1 MDLEQFKALVIRE
14 TEDNKFTRQIEE
26 KSFNT
31 LPENEVLVQVHY
43 SSLNYKDALSASGN
57 KGVTRQYPHTP
68 GIDSAGIVSESA
80 DPEIQPGDQVI
91 VHGYDLGMNTD
102 GGFEQYIRVPA
113 DWIVPLPSNLTLRE
127 SMMFG
132 TAGFTAAMC
141 LHKLEAHA
149 IDYTGKV
156 LVTGATGGVG
166 SFAVALLAKAGYH
179 VVAATGKSEQ
189 HEFLTSLGATEIIS
203 REAVTDTTGTP
214 LLRRKWAGVVDT
226 VGGDILSTAIRS
238 TDSEGAVTSCGNAAS
253 HQLQLTVYPF
263 ILRGV
268 SLLGIDSAHYPMA
281 IRKQIWNKLAN
292 EWKPESLDQMA
303 TERSLE
309 DLNDEIDRILR
320 GQQVGRILVNL
331 QQ

>member
-1 MDLEQFKALVIRE
+1 MDSEHFKALVVRE
-14 TEDNKFTRQIEE
+14 TEDQNFTRKIEE
-26 KSFNT
+26 KSFDA
-31 LPENEVLVQVHY
+31 LPENDVLIQVYY

-57 KGVTRQYPHTP
+57 KGVTRHYPHTP
-68 GIDSAGIVSESA
+68 GIDSAGIVRESA
-80 DPEIQPGDQVI
+80 DPEIQPGDEVI

-102 GGFEQYIRVPA
+102 GGFAQYIRVSS
-113 DWIVPLPSNLTLRE
+113 DWVVPVPSNLTLRE

-141 LHKLEAHA
+141 LRKLEAHA

-166 SFAVALLAKAGYH
+166 SFAVALLAKEGYH
-179 VVAATGKSEQ
+179 VVAATGKAEQ
-189 HEFLTSLGATEIIS
+189 HEFLKSLGATEIIDRDS
-203 REAVTDTTGTP
+203 VIDSTGKP

-268 SLLGIDSAHYPMA
+268 SLLGVDSANYPMS
-281 IRKQIWNKLAN
+281 IRRQIWEKLAN
-292 EWKPESLDQMA
+292 KWKLEQLDQMVA
-303 TERSLE
+303 ERSLDE
-309 DLNDEIDRILR
+309 LNDEIDRILK
-320 GQQVGRILVNL
+320 GQQVGRILINL
-331 QQ
+331 QK

>member
-1 MDLEQFKALVIRE
+1 MDSELFKALVIRE
-14 TEDNKFTRQIEE
+14 TEDQKFTRQIED
-26 KSFNT
+26 KSLNT
-31 LPENEVLVQVHY
+31 LPENEILIQVHY

-57 KGVTRQYPHTP
+57 KGVTRHYPHTP
-68 GIDSAGIVSESA
+68 GIDSAGIVRESA

-113 DWIVPLPSNLTLRE
+113 DWVVPLPSNLTLRE

-203 REAVTDTTGTP
+203 REAVSDTTGKP

-268 SLLGIDSAHYPMA
+268 SLLGIDSANYPMA
-281 IRKQIWNKLAN
+281 IRQQIWEKLAN
-292 EWKPESLDQMA
+292 EWKPEQLDQMV

-309 DLNDEIDRILR
+309 ELNDEIDRILR

-331 QQ
+331 QK